1 MSVLEL
7 WLYGVIGDEIK
18 ATALQKKLAAS
29 DAETVL
35 IHLNS
40 DGGDLVEGN
49 VIHNML
55 AKHNARIEVE
65 IDGLAASAASLI
77 AMAGDEIR
85 IAENAMMMIHEPWG
99 ASEGSAQDHE
109 DLAAVLRKHTAQMA
123 DTYAKRSGQEPDAI
137 ASMMAAETWMT
148 AAEAITAGFA
158 DKLIASSKVA
168 ARVRNAKRFKKL
180 PKRLRASDGLSLNE
194 KTTAIGAALR
204 DMYPSDDAMMCG
216 GPYVCDVF
224 DATVVYEY
232 DGKLYEAPYSMAGST
247 VTLGKAAEV
256 KRTYAPLAAPIAAK
270 TKRKPRGEST
280 MDPKLI
286 TEALDALEAGDS
298 AKALEILKALI
309 ASAAGGSAEPPAG
322 DEPPMAAGEMTP
334 ADEEKMQAA
343 SKKLAAASR
352 VAKAAAD
359 LTGETKPES
368 VIAALT
374 ALKSGAGEAGK
385 LAIRLSALEA
395 DATKREV
402 DELIKANTK
411 KIPPT
416 LDAWARTQSPEALQ
430 AFLKQAP
437 DVVTSPATPE
447 VNAPQISE
455 RAKALCEKN
464 KIDPKKFADF
474 RAQMRRGQE

>member
-7 WLYGVIGDEIK
+7 WLYGVIGDEIR

-55 AKHNARIEVE
+55 ARHNARIEVE

-109 DLAAVLRKHTAQMA
+109 ALAAVLKKHTAQMA

-148 AAEAITAGFA
+148 AAEAIAAGFA

-204 DMYPSDDAMMCG
+204 DMYPSDDAMMCA

-256 KRTYAPLAAPIAAK
+256 KRTYAPLAAPVAAK

-309 ASAAGGSAEPPAG
+309 ASAAGGAPA
-322 DEPPMAAGEMTP
+322 DDPAADPAMAAGMDPEKEKEMV
-334 ADEEKMQAA
+334 AA
-343 SKKLAAASR
+343 LAKLAAC
-352 VAKAAAD
+352 AKVNAEARK

-437 DVVTSPATPE
+437 DVVASPASPE